1 MEKLKFSKFINDEKE
16 KLKNNI
22 KENPKGYVMFLIV
35 PYVLEL
41 LMFFSL
47 AINFGTLYNIKLKTL
62 V

>member
-35 PYVLEL
+35 P
-41 LMFFSL
+41 
-47 AINFGTLYNIKLKTL
+47 
-62 V
+62 